1 MGSWG
6 DKLYQND
13 LAQDLK
19 EEYKTYLKIG
29 YSDLEVENMM
39 INSFKEEFDEK
50 NNEKIFWLVLA
61 DQESKLGRLSSKTK
75 EKALNYIKDTETIEL
90 VELKNRIESEPLHR
104 KELGKFYM
112 KRSLYNVGDILAY
125 KIRSTNSTNKQKNNN
140 LTDKYVLFE
149 VTGMVRLNIGCLP
162 MNEFYDEFP
171 VVTLL
176 DWVGD
181 EIPNKGQ
188 LSVIS
193 YKKRKNI
200 EEKPII
206 NFLPEI
212 LDNGAIKWKKKDF
225 DTIQYVFFLSKREIK
240 ELNILRVYENN
251 KSEYIEVPSAG
262 KPFVTNKNLN
272 NTIISDLNN

>member
-1 MGSWG
+1 MGCWG
-6 DKLYQND
+6 EKLYQND

-39 INSFKEEFDEK
+39 INSFKEEFGEE

-61 DQESKLGRLSSKTK
+61 DQEFKLGRLSTKTK
-75 EKALNYIKDTETIEL
+75 EKALNYIKDSETKEL
-90 VELKNRIESEPLHR
+90 IDLKNRIESKPLER
-104 KELGKFYM
+104 KKMGKFYM

-125 KIRSTNSTNKQKNNN
+125 KIKSTNVTNKKNNN

-162 MNEFYDEFP
+162 MNEFYDEYP
-171 VVTLL
+171 VITLL

-181 EIPNKGQ
+181 EIPNKEQ
-188 LSVIS
+188 LSIIS
-193 YKKRKNI
+193 YKKRENI
-200 EEKPII
+200 GEKIII

-212 LDNGAIKWKKKDF
+212 LDNGEIKWKKKDF

-240 ELNILRVYENN
+240 ELNILRVYKNN
-251 KSEYIEVPSAG
+251 KAEYIEVTCVG
-262 KPFVTNKNLN
+262 RPFVTNKNFN

>member
-1 MGSWG
+1 MGCWG

-39 INSFKEEFDEK
+39 INSFKEEFGEE

-61 DQESKLGRLSSKTK
+61 DQEFKLGRLSTKTK
-75 EKALNYIKDTETIEL
+75 EKALNYIKDSETKEL
-90 VELKNRIESEPLHR
+90 IDLKNRIESKPLER
-104 KELGKFYM
+104 KKMGKFYM

-125 KIRSTNSTNKQKNNN
+125 KIKSTNVTNKKNNN

-162 MNEFYDEFP
+162 MNEFYDEYP
-171 VVTLL
+171 VITLL

-181 EIPNKGQ
+181 EIPNKEQ
-188 LSVIS
+188 LSIIS
-193 YKKRKNI
+193 YKKREKI
-200 EEKPII
+200 EEKKII

-212 LDNGAIKWKKKDF
+212 LDNGEIKWKKKDF

-240 ELNILRVYENN
+240 ELNILRVYEN
-251 KSEYIEVPSAG
+251 KKAEYIEVTCVGRS
-262 KPFVTNKNLN
+262 FVTDKNLN